1 MYELKENLDL
11 QVGALKASL
20 GDCQELPESLSTFAK
35 LGRAKKS
42 QQWRQR
48 LTRVKAIQFTN
59 HKKQSQL
66 EKKNMADNQRKL
78 SKRSWVRVLE
88 ESIYLMQT

>member
-20 GDCQELPESLSTFAK
+20 GDCQELPVSLSTFAK

-66 EKKNMADNQRKL
+66 EKRTWQTIKENYPKGHGFASWKNRF
-78 SKRSWVRVLE
+78 
-88 ESIYLMQT
+88 I